1 MSKFDRVAGIIN
13 QAPRHWGEEA
23 VLKTAAEV
31 SALFH
36 ISTIHFIKLF
46 WVYLWLKLVEACQN
60 LIELLE
66 S

>member
-23 VLKTAAEV
+23 VLKTPAEV

-36 ISTIHFIKLF
+36 ISTIHFDIVVLRYFMAKRMM
-46 WVYLWLKLVEACQN
+46 
-60 LIELLE
+60 LLCKV
-66 S
+66 